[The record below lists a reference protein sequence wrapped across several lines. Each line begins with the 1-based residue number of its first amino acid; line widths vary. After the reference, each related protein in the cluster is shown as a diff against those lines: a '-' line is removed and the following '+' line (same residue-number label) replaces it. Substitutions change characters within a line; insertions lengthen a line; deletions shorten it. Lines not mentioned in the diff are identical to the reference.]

1 MKLTWKL
8 VNYSA
13 PIVMKI
19 FRLVQ
24 VTKINIST
32 KFYRQSLIWSSDID
46 VQKCYARANLKEV
59 MPVIVSIPEWTA

>member
-1 MKLTWKL
+1 MVTRELQRT
-8 VNYSA
+8 NCNENFQTCTGY
-13 PIVMKI
+13 
-19 FRLVQ
+19 Q
-24 VTKINIST
+24 VNIST